1 MDSSVVLS
9 SAASCFLSSLVIKK
23 CAHLYCLREAMVILH
38 ADLII
43 CQGTQWV
50 FVSIITHVSEK
61 EKNTYLE
68 IDAQL

>member
-1 MDSSVVLS
+1 MLS

-38 ADLII
+38 AELII

-50 FVSIITHVSEK
+50 FVSIITYVSEK
-61 EKNTYLE
+61 EKKYLFG
-68 IDAQL
+68 DRCTALA